1 MFGLCLVA
9 FVTLGVTQ
17 GHLLPS
23 KDLTHQQLRHY
34 FTNYKSHTQNTYSFC
49 LYINANA
56 HRDISNWFIKHNSCS
71 SVLPGNLSEV
81 PRLVPPDRRHLYFPP
96 QIPRRVE
103 SHLAAAEV
111 PILESFRREPLH
123 LLRTVHQ
130 RRHPSRFVTH
140 DMEATHSKF
149 RFCSGFGTIW
159 KSTLTMVSAE
169 TG

>member
-81 PRLVPPDRRHLYFPP
+81 PDWFPQTTPPLF
-96 QIPRRVE
+96 
-103 SHLAAAEV
+103 
-111 PILESFRREPLH
+111 SFVD
-123 LLRTVHQ
+123 T
-130 RRHPSRFVTH
+130 
-140 DMEATHSKF
+140 
-149 RFCSGFGTIW
+149 
-159 KSTLTMVSAE
+159 
-169 TG
+169 